1 MIHSQKRSTLET
13 GSVYP
18 IDRPDSS
25 ILADPFRQWAKITS
39 RDISILKQ
47 HLALLSTDPAG
58 FSHGRTEIA
67 KLREPE
73 SDHPRTIKR
82 NSCGA

>member
-1 MIHSQKRSTLET
+1 MIHCQKRSTHET

-18 IDRPDSS
+18 LGRPESS
-25 ILADPFRQWAKITS
+25 ILADPFRQWAKITPW
-39 RDISILKQ
+39 DISILVK
-47 HLALLSTDPAG
+47 HLALLLTDAER

-82 NSCGA
+82 NYCRA

>member
-1 MIHSQKRSTLET
+1 MIHCQKRSTPET

-18 IDRPDSS
+18 LGRQESS

-39 RDISILKQ
+39 WDISILIQ

-58 FSHGRTEIA
+58 FSNGRTEIA

-73 SDHPRTIKR
+73 SDHP
-82 NSCGA
+82 